1 MAVGDT
7 LNDVFDLDEHD
18 TNVRTELLAGLT
30 TFLTMS
36 YIVVVNPAIL
46 SNAIQPAGIDP
57 ARTFQMIAVVT
68 IIAAAVATLV
78 MAFYA
83 NRPFGQAPGL
93 GLNAFFAFTV
103 VGALGVPWQ
112 TALAAVVVEG
122 ITVFIALT
130 AVGAR
135 EYIIRLFPEP
145 VKLAVGAGIG
155 LFLAII
161 GLEEMRVVAG
171 DQATFLTFNPVFASD
186 PVAVISVIGLLLT
199 LALYARGIRGSIVLG
214 IVLTSVAG
222 YAASALGFRRSP
234 PTRAP
239 PGTILKANIPSPPT
253 FPSSTTPP
261 ATTSRRSR
269 ARSSTAP
276 GTSRRSLSRSSSS
289 RSSSSTSSTPPARS
303 PASPQIA
310 GFLDE
315 DGNLPDMDR
324 PLMADAIGTTVGG
337 MLGTSTVTTYIESA
351 TGVEGGRPHRIDR
364 PRRRTPLYRLARG
377 RPLAAAVPTYASHLV
392 LVVIGIVML
401 QNVVEIAWNDLA
413 YAIPAGLT
421 IIVMPF
427 TFHRLRY
434 RRRHHLLPHRQGRP
448 GRLARRPP
456 WSVGPRG
463 PVCRL
468 LLRPH
473 RRRSWIAGFRGSLGF
488 FLRIRI
494 VRSTLSSVRTVHRKP
509 YQITVMFDRSRWI

>member
-122 ITVFIALT
+122 LVFIALT

-222 YAASALGFRRSP
+222 YAASALGFSAFP
-234 PTRAP
+234 ADQAP
-239 PGTILKANIPSPPT
+239 PGTILKANIPLAPDVPIVYDAASYNIAPLAGAFVDGLGNVEAFSFALIVFT
-253 FPSSTTPP
+253 FFFVDFFD
-261 ATTSRRSR
+261 
-269 ARSSTAP
+269 TA
-276 GTSRRSLSRSSSS
+276 GTLTGVS
-289 RSSSSTSSTPPARS
+289 
-303 PASPQIA
+303 QIA

-351 TGVEGGRPHRIDR
+351 TGVEEGGRTGLTALVVALLFIAS
-364 PRRRTPLYRLARG
+364 LAVV
-377 RPLAAAVPTYASHLV
+377 PLAAAVPTYASHLV

-427 TFHRLRY
+427 TFSIAYGIAAGIISYPIVRAAQDDWRDV
-434 RRRHHLLPHRQGRP
+434 RP
-448 GRLARRPP
+448 GQWVLAALF
-456 WSVGPRG
+456 V
-463 PVCRL
+463 VY
-468 LLRPH
+468 
-473 RRRSWIAGFRGSLGF
+473 F
-488 FLRIRI
+488 F
-494 VRSTLSSVRTVHRKP
+494 VRTGGVLG
-509 YQITVMFDRSRWI
+509 